1 MHTRHQIRTYFSPKL
16 GMREA
21 LSCLL
26 DDPAKVVNHPHL
38 SRAEK
43 RTLLA
48 SWASDSYAV
57 ENQPTLRR
65 LDDGTLVPVERIL
78 SALNALDEM
87 PEAGEGFS
95 ARLPPWRSSSRRG
108 APWRR
113 SGRFFGRDDDHEP
126 PPCPASIAP
135 RPRAPG
141 GIGATASVEL
151 AYA

>member
-1 MHTRHQIRTYFSPKL
+1 MHTRYQIPAHSSPRSGKL
-16 GMREA
+16 EA
-21 LSCLL
+21 FLCLF
-26 DDPAKVVNHPHL
+26 DDPAKVVNHPGL

-43 RTLLA
+43 RALLA

-57 ENQPTLRR
+57 ENEPTIRR

-78 SALNALDEM
+78 SALNALDAM
-87 PEAGEGFS
+87 PEAGEGIA
-95 ARLPPWRSSSRRG
+95 ARVLPWRSSSRRG

-113 SGRFFGRDDDHEP
+113 SGRFFGRDDDNDP

-141 GIGATASVEL
+141 GMGATASVKL
-151 AYA
+151 AHA

>member
-1 MHTRHQIRTYFSPKL
+1 MHTRYQIPTHSSPKPCKL
-16 GMREA
+16 EA
-21 LSCLL
+21 VLCLL
-26 DDPAKVVNHPHL
+26 DDPTKVVNHPRL

-43 RTLLA
+43 RALLA

-78 SALNALDEM
+78 SALTALDEM
-87 PEAGEGFS
+87 HEAEGIS
-95 ARLPPWRSSSRRG
+95 AQVLPWRSSSRRA

-113 SGRFFGRDDDHEP
+113 SGTFFGRDDDNDP

-141 GIGATASVEL
+141 GMGATASVEL